1 MGVHQSSKLPF
12 LESRGKDEFH
22 PEFSLNNRLGNEPV
36 SFFFSIMTDSCDRS
50 AGTLKMDAKFESTS
64 ASFLRYLGM

>member
-22 PEFSLNNRLGNEPV
+22 PDFSLNNRLDNEPV
-36 SFFFSIMTDSCDRS
+36 SFFFSIMTGSI
-50 AGTLKMDAKFESTS
+50 GTFKMDAKFESTS
-64 ASFLRYLGM
+64 AIFLRYLGM